1 MAEAERRMT
10 TSPAA
15 SVQPGQVDIESLPAL
30 FGRLGDEVMKLVD
43 TKLNLIK
50 VELKED
56 ASVYARNSAMMVV
69 GGVVA
74 TVGLALILVAV
85 ACFVSLLFA
94 NDAGAVTRY
103 TPRSYGWG
111 FAITGLLITV
121 IGGALALIA
130 KNRMASYN
138 PAPTASLE
146 EIRKDKQWLKNEI

>member
-10 TSPAA
+10 TTPAA
-15 SVQPGQVDIESLPAL
+15 AQPTQVDIDSLPSL
-30 FGRLGDEVMKLVD
+30 FGRLGDNVMQLVD

-56 ASVYARNSAMMVV
+56 ASVYARNAAMLAA

-74 TVGLALILVAV
+74 AVGLALVLVAV

-94 NDAGAVTRY
+94 NDEAAVVTRY
-103 TPRSYGWG
+103 TPLSYGLG
-111 FAITGLLITV
+111 FLLTGLVITV
-121 IGGALALIA
+121 VGGVLAYLA
-130 KNRMASYN
+130 KNRMAAYN

>member
-1 MAEAERRMT
+1 MT
-10 TSPAA
+10 TAPSAHPAQSA
-15 SVQPGQVDIESLPAL
+15 LAEIESLPSL
-30 FGRLGDEVMKLVD
+30 FGRLGDEVMNLVD

-56 ASVYARNSAMMVV
+56 ASVYARNSAMMVA
-69 GGVVA
+69 GGAVA

-94 NDAGAVTRY
+94 NEAGELTRY
-103 TPRSYGWG
+103 TPKSYGWG
-111 FAITGLLITV
+111 FGITGLV
-121 IGGALALIA
+121 IAAVGGTLVIIA

-138 PAPTASLE
+138 PAPMASLE